1 VIPRRRLTLDMADL
15 ADWLRALFSSA
26 AQAAA
31 EVDAFEREFAQVMQV
46 PHAFAVS
53 SGRDALCLIID
64 GLGLG
69 ADDEIIIPAYTLG
82 ELLPLLS
89 GRGLVL
95 VPADIDPD
103 TFNVTVD
110 SVRDVITPRTR
121 AILALHLL
129 GAPCDI
135 VGLCELGL
143 PVIEDCAHAPGAMV
157 AGRPVGSF
165 GIAALFSMEANKA
178 LSAFGG
184 GVLAT
189 RDAALAEKVRQTLS
203 GRPQRE
209 WPAMKKM
216 LLKWIEEVL
225 IRTPLYAVAARL
237 MFGGQRAGRFERLY
251 RQANNRV
258 RPSIAFSGMQ
268 ARMARRKL
276 QRIAERQARLEP
288 LWQKLAQALPP
299 QFKVQRRDAAGQ
311 PVFYNFVARYRD
323 NLQPLQ
329 SLRQRALACGLDLG
343 IHGEVMDD
351 TAHMLGCSDCPGAA
365 TAYRQ
370 AVLIPLYDGMSAA
383 RLDKVIARLHQL
395 AESGHDV

>member
-1 VIPRRRLTLDMADL
+1 MIPRRRLVLDAADF
-15 ADWLRALFSSA
+15 ADWLRAPFCSS

-31 EVDAFEREFAQVMQV
+31 EIAAFEREFAQAMQV
-46 PHAFAVS
+46 PHAFAVA

-64 GLGLG
+64 GLGLQAG
-69 ADDEIIIPAYTLG
+69 DELILPAYTLG

-95 VPADIDPD
+95 VPADVDPD
-103 TFNVTVD
+103 TYNMTVD
-110 SVRDVITPRTR
+110 AVRKAISPRTR

-135 VGLCELGL
+135 VGLCALGL
-143 PVIEDCAHAPGAMV
+143 PVIEDCAHAPGATV

-165 GIAALFSMEANKA
+165 GVAALFSLEANKA

-189 RDAALAEKVRQTLS
+189 RDAGLAEYVQRALA
-203 GRPQRE
+203 GRPRRE

-216 LLKWIEEVL
+216 LLKWIEEAL
-225 IRTPLYAVAARL
+225 IRTPLYAVVARL
-237 MFGGQRAGRFERLY
+237 MFGGARAGRFEQLY

-258 RPSIAFSGMQ
+258 RARVAFSGMQ

-276 QRIAERQARLEP
+276 KCIAVRQARLEP
-288 LWQKLAQALPP
+288 LWAQLARRLPP
-299 QFKVQRRDAAGQ
+299 QFRAQQRQACGE
-311 PVFYNFVARYRD
+311 PVFYNFVARYD
-323 NLQPLQ
+323 GDLQR
-329 SLRQRALACGLDLG
+329 LRQRALACGLDLG

-351 TAHMLGCSDCPGAA
+351 TAQMLGRADCPGAG

-370 AVLIPLYDGMSAA
+370 AVLIPLYDGMSKA
-383 RLDKVIARLHQL
+383 RLDKVIDRLH
-395 AESGHDV
+395 AVAGSGADG